1 MPNATFHAPRRASV
15 WCTLTVLAS
24 GLFLASCNG
33 EVPAPTTST
42 VASTITHTSMQASPD
57 ATTMTVESHPTS
69 PSAPGQP
76 ATKLDYATQPGAVTT
91 IDGHS
96 ATVCINGD
104 GFGLNVVA
112 AGDNTSCDFAREVMR
127 TLTDGLNATYDSV
140 LQRIPQTIT
149 AISPVTGQSYQMDC
163 TQPDPTYLVCTGG
176 AGAAVYM
183 Y

>member
-1 MPNATFHAPRRASV
+1 MADATFPASRRASA
-15 WCTLTVLAS
+15 WYALTVLSS
-24 GLFLASCNG
+24 GLFLSACNG
-33 EVPAPTTST
+33 ETPAQTTST
-42 VASTITHTSMQASPD
+42 VASTITHTSTHASPD
-57 ATTMTVESHPTS
+57 TTTMTVESRPTS
-69 PSAPGQP
+69 PVPAPP
-76 ATKLDYATQPGAVTT
+76 TTELDYTVQPGSRTT
-91 IDGHS
+91 INGNS

-112 AGDNTSCDFAREVMR
+112 AGDNTSCDFASAVMR

-149 AISPVTGQSYQMDC
+149 AVSPVTGQSYQMDC